1 MSAIPWRGVVEGF
14 YGEPWTQAQR
24 ERFLSSAVEWGYE
37 HYVYA
42 PKFDAYHR
50 DRWRELYPDDAL
62 AEVAELAAMATRYG
76 VEFVWSIAPGL
87 SMRYADDQDHA
98 LLLAKAEQLWDAGVR
113 GFAILFDDVPI
124 ELEDPRDRAVFG
136 AEEGDSGAAHGEACA
151 RFGRDFLTPHG
162 IDDPL
167 LVCPTDYAG
176 SGRSRYRERLAERLP
191 ADARIFWTGPD
202 IVVGE
207 ITRED
212 IDAAADSFDRDLVL
226 WDNFPVND
234 FDRSRIFVGPLV
246 GRTRDVAGSRLVG
259 FAPNP
264 MPEAAASLFSLRAAA
279 EWGRDPGSY
288 DPEAARRRSWQEI
301 AADGLTGLEPLLN
314 ACSSWPPGDPAD
326 PVLEEWVEAAL
337 AGDQDAIARTRGR
350 FSELAD
356 TESGEAP
363 DDVRLGLEPWVR
375 SAKDVGAAGV
385 LACDV
390 LSGRADV
397 EDLGA
402 ARELALG
409 HEAAVLRVALT
420 RLLDGASAGANGER
434 SR

>member
-1 MSAIPWRGVVEGF
+1 
-14 YGEPWTQAQR
+14 
-24 ERFLSSAVEWGYE
+24 
-37 HYVYA
+37 
-42 PKFDAYHR
+42 
-50 DRWRELYPDDAL
+50 
-62 AEVAELAAMATRYG
+62 
-76 VEFVWSIAPGL
+76 
-87 SMRYADDQDHA
+87 
-98 LLLAKAEQLWDAGVR
+98 
-113 GFAILFDDVPI
+113 
-124 ELEDPRDRAVFG
+124 
-136 AEEGDSGAAHGEACA
+136 
-151 RFGRDFLTPHG
+151 
-162 IDDPL
+162 
-167 LVCPTDYAG
+167 
-176 SGRSRYRERLAERLP
+176 
-191 ADARIFWTGPD
+191 
-202 IVVGE
+202 VVGE

-363 DDVRLGLEPWVR
+363 DDVRRRRR
-375 SAKDVGAAGV
+375 SRGGPGARPRSRG
-385 LACDV
+385 
-390 LSGRADV
+390 GRASR
-397 EDLGA
+397 GA
-402 ARELALG
+402 HPAPGRGFGRRERRTKPVRRTRPDAGRPIGSGLPDTGARYL
-409 HEAAVLRVALT
+409 
-420 RLLDGASAGANGER
+420 
-434 SR
+434 